1 VGTQNPPNPD
11 DRLSD
16 KRLGVTGPDVAP
28 KSTTLRALKAKKVP
42 RPPELALVRR
52 NSFEQTVSPHPNPSI
67 SIISS
72 FLRPTIPPEPW
83 IPLSFL
89 GEDKLQVRFH
99 ESGATDLDMKLC
111 VLNQKPQ
118 S

>member
-16 KRLGVTGPDVAP
+16 KRLGDTGPDTAP
-28 KSTTLRALKAKKVP
+28 KSTTIRTLKAKKVP

-52 NSFEQTVSPHPNPSI
+52 NSFEQSVSLHLNSSI

-89 GEDKLQVRFH
+89 GEDKLQVQFH

-111 VLNQKPQ
+111 VLN
-118 S
+118 